1 MALAGKPIKVE
12 GDGEQTRD
20 FLHASDVSA
29 MVCKAALSNVRNVT
43 LNCGSGKGTSI
54 NQLAKAVLRASPNQ
68 VDIVHVAPRLGDIRH
83 SVADVSKARKLL
95 GFEARMSLDR
105 GVASLF

>member
-1 MALAGKPIKVE
+1 
-12 GDGEQTRD
+12 
-20 FLHASDVSA
+20 
-29 MVCKAALSNVRNVT
+29 
-43 LNCGSGKGTSI
+43 
-54 NQLAKAVLRASPNQ
+54 
-68 VDIVHVAPRLGDIRH
+68 VHVAPRLGDIRH